1 MADTLEKKPENRQ
14 AVESVAEGAVD
25 EVDKAFQ
32 FAKEHNVGPLTEAE
46 NKRILRKIDLHL
58 LPLMVITYTLNFMD
72 KNALS
77 YSANFGLIDDH
88 VDTPKNLHGDQY
100 SWASGS
106 VFYLAYM
113 VSQPFVARLIVRF
126 PVGRFVACATVL
138 WGAVLMTMPASRD
151 FASLMTIRAILGCL
165 ESCINPAFIVISSQW
180 WLRDEQPLRI
190 TFWYLGNSIG
200 QVCGGLLGYGIAH
213 INSSTVPNWAW
224 FFIIFGA
231 ITVVYGCFLFFYL
244 PDSPMNARWLSEH
257 DRALAIE
264 RVRSNRTGVENHVWK
279 WSQFKECI
287 MDIQCWMLVATFF
300 LDDIPAGGVASFGS
314 IVVKGF
320 GYSTL
325 YSTLLLV
332 PLGVIQ
338 AICIIFGGFMTS
350 KFKNIRTWL
359 IAGCQIPALIGA
371 VLLYTLPRENQ
382 RGLLGSYYIVQTHG
396 IVGTLTMSLVS
407 SNFAGYTK
415 KATAGAMM
423 YVAFCVGQVIAPQL
437 FLAEEAPVYET
448 AFRASFV
455 CFALCIVFT
464 IALRY
469 YLIWENKKRDR
480 MAAEVTEAA
489 VEQDEFLDLTD
500 KQQKVIFRYVM

>member
-1 MADTLEKKPENRQ
+1 MEKTTERP
-14 AVESVAEGAVD
+14 AIESVAEGVMD
-25 EVDKAFQ
+25 DVDKAYQ
-32 FAKEHNVGPLTEAE
+32 FAKEHHVEPLTEAE
-46 NKRILRKIDLHL
+46 NKRILRKIDFHL

-77 YSANFGLIDDH
+77 YSANFGLIDDN
-88 VDTPKNLHGDQY
+88 VRVFICWAVAY
-100 SWASGS
+100 SIPNSALSTYT
-106 VFYLAYM
+106 VTTYM

-138 WGAVLMTMPASRD
+138 WGAVLMTMPASRS

-180 WLRDEQPLRI
+180 WTREEQPLRI

-213 INSSTVPNWAW
+213 INSPTVPNWAW

-231 ITVVYGCFLFFYL
+231 ITVVYGSFLFFYL
-244 PDSPMNARWLSEH
+244 PDSPMNARWLSDH

-279 WSQFKECI
+279 WSQFKECVT
-287 MDIQCWMLVATFF
+287 DIQCWILVATFF

-320 GYSTL
+320 GFSTL

-338 AICIIFGGFMTS
+338 AICILFGGFMTR

-359 IAGCQIPALIGA
+359 IAGTYYPTHA
-371 VLLYTLPRENQ
+371 EN
-382 RGLLGSYYIVQTHG
+382 
-396 IVGTLTMSLVS
+396 
-407 SNFAGYTK
+407 NFAGYTK

-423 YVAFCVGQVIAPQL
+423 YVAFCVGQVVAPQL
-437 FLAEEAPVYET
+437 FLAKEAPVYET
-448 AFRASFV
+448 AFRASFI

-469 YLIWENKKRDR
+469 YLIWENKRRER
-480 MAAEVTEAA
+480 MALAETETAGSN
-489 VEQDEFLDLTD
+489 DEFLDMTD
-500 KQQKVIFRYVM
+500 KQQKLIFRYVM